1 MSYTKKT
8 SNDYTEEPSVP
19 YKFEKLEVWK
29 VSLELSDS
37 VYKLI
42 EYLPSG
48 ENFNLKNQI
57 LRAVTSISLN
67 IAEGST
73 YATPAEQKRFIRIA
87 IHSLVEVV
95 AAIRIIER
103 RKYVKE
109 SIVIQKSDDLAT
121 QLFKMLI
128 AFERSIK

>member
-1 MSYTKKT
+1 MSYPKT
-8 SNDYTEEPSVP
+8 ISNDLAEEPSVP

-29 VSLELSDS
+29 SSLELSDS
-37 VYKLI
+37 VYQII
-42 EYLPSG
+42 EYLPSS

-73 YATPAEQKRFIRIA
+73 YVTPGEQKRFIRIA

-95 AAIRIIER
+95 AALRIIER
-103 RKYVKE
+103 RKYVKDN
-109 SIVIQKSDDLAT
+109 ILIQKSDEHCT
-121 QLFKMLI
+121 RLFKMLI